1 LSISIKQNGFQMHH
15 HRSQS
20 GQVEKK
26 KASIS
31 QTLQNIH
38 ELLEGNKKY
47 QNSSSANMQ
56 KTNNTSNKIRSTS
69 KSPMQKQKIVMS
81 DVLKE
86 VESLVTNHN
95 RKINQGFTNLRLNLN
110 KKVEPPPS
118 EEPASKRKEIT
129 KTIFMPSGRNI
140 QVNIKD
146 IKGNIDQLLNE
157 KNRERIN
164 LEMAGKF
171 ERMIE
176 QEVTRSNYFFK
187 DHHKMPLRYINETD
201 SRRGGGSGYFKNE
214 MFYTMKSH
222 NNYIIDYNAND
233 LGGIKSLDRTKMR
246 VLQRWNSQRL
256 NSDDDVSKDFIRRL
270 RKSPPSMGYQT
281 QEMSINFFIF
291 ILFL

>member
-1 LSISIKQNGFQMHH
+1 MHH

-20 GQVEKK
+20 GQTEKK

-47 QNSSSANMQ
+47 QTSASKTQQPAAVGTKNRSS
-56 KTNNTSNKIRSTS
+56 S

-86 VESLVTNHN
+86 VESLVSNHN
-95 RKINQGFTNLRLNLN
+95 RKLNQGFTNLRLNLN
-110 KKVEPPPS
+110 KKVEPPSS
-118 EEPASKRKEIT
+118 EEPSSKRKEIT
-129 KTIFMPSGRNI
+129 KTIFMPSGRNV

-146 IKGNIDQLLNE
+146 LRGNIDQLINE

-171 ERMIE
+171 ERIIE
-176 QEVTRSNYFFK
+176 QEVTKSNYFFK
-187 DHHKMPLRYINETD
+187 DYHKMPLRYINETD
-201 SRRGGGSGYFKNE
+201 SRRGGGTSYFKNE
-214 MFYTMKSH
+214 MFFTMKSH

-233 LGGIKSLDRTKMR
+233 IGGIKSMDRTKMR
-246 VLQRWNSQRL
+246 VLQRWNSQRA
-256 NSDDDVSKDFIRRL
+256 NTDDDLTRDLNKRL
-270 RKSPPSMGYQT
+270 RKSPASMGYQT
-281 QEMSINFFIF
+281 QEMSKVIFLIIKAPFFYFSKDF
-291 ILFL
+291 ILLF

>member
-1 LSISIKQNGFQMHH
+1 MHH

-20 GQVEKK
+20 GQADKK

-38 ELLEGNKKY
+38 ELLEGNKRY
-47 QNSSSANMQ
+47 QNNSANIH
-56 KTNNTSNKIRSTS
+56 KNNNGNHKIRSTS

-118 EEPASKRKEIT
+118 EEPANKRKEIT
-129 KTIFMPSGRNI
+129 KTIFMPSGKNI

-187 DHHKMPLRYINETD
+187 DHHKMPLRYINEAD

-233 LGGIKSLDRTKMR
+233 IGGIKSLDRTKMR
-246 VLQRWNSQRL
+246 VLQRWNSQRSNQEDDL
-256 NSDDDVSKDFIRRL
+256 NRDFIRRV
-270 RKSPPSMGYQT
+270 RKSPPSQGYQT
-281 QEMSINFFIF
+281 QQMSK
-291 ILFL
+291 ILFLMICFFFITF